1 VQSVPHIDLLPERR
15 PVSYSSTT
23 LRLIDAVARQAR
35 PTRITRT
42 LRTTRQTRLTSHTSQ
57 IAQQKA
63 ARDWMANAG
72 QQTVKTVRRW
82 AVQAWLLAQ
91 TPQQFASEWASGK
104 RQALNPLRFLAVG
117 GAVAILG
124 EQAARLASGLPTERG
139 WQGWLNGSL
148 GQILHVAVLGA
159 LMHLVLRRV
168 SKTPAPFATSFGAV
182 LFAVGGPGVLCSFPG
197 WAATIL
203 LHLRGAAVPQIST
216 HTGLT
221 LPVPVLAA
229 SVFGLA
235 WMLATTAAVHGVR
248 WWRSLVAFTASIAA
262 MAFVG
267 GTFEFAARL
276 LAR

>member
-1 VQSVPHIDLLPERR
+1 
-15 PVSYSSTT
+15 
-23 LRLIDAVARQAR
+23 
-35 PTRITRT
+35 
-42 LRTTRQTRLTSHTSQ
+42 
-57 IAQQKA
+57 
-63 ARDWMANAG
+63 MADTGRHA
-72 QQTVKTVRRW
+72 VKTVRRW

-91 TPQQFASEWASGK
+91 SPQQFASEWAAGK
-104 RQALNPLRFLAVG
+104 RKALNPLRFLAVG
-117 GAVAILG
+117 AAIALLG
-124 EQAARLASGLPTERG
+124 EHGARLVSGLPTEHG

-148 GQILHVAVLGA
+148 GQILHVTVLGA
-159 LMHLVLRRV
+159 LMHVVLRRV
-168 SKTPAPFATSFGAV
+168 SKTPAPFATSLGAV
-182 LFAVGGPGVLCSFPG
+182 LFAVGGPGVLCTFPG

-203 LHLRGAAVPQIST
+203 LHLRGAAVPQITT

-248 WWRSLVAFTASIAA
+248 GWRSLVAFSASIAA
-262 MAFVG
+262 MVTVG